1 MATWGSAVFRQFDT
15 DKDGRL
21 STKELTRALKS
32 LPKSKPKNI
41 PPGTKFMSVDDMI
54 AALDVDGDGSIDETE
69 WLDNLAKC
77 AGLAAAL
84 AENVNEAGE
93 VASFR
98 SFEEQKA
105 KREAQ
110 VAALREKETR
120 TEEEEAQLVEFARQ
134 VESLARKIEEANAN
148 ALKSFNAPAASASA
162 DAIFAKLDTEG
173 AGKLQGEQ
181 LTALA
186 EWVAKTFFAEAVVQ
200 AAPPP
205 HTHTACCC

>member
-1 MATWGSAVFRQFDT
+1 MFAQFDT

-32 LPKSKPKNI
+32 LPKSKPKHI

-110 VAALREKETR
+110 VAALREKWKAGEVDDKTYIWMNHEMFVDEGGNP
-120 TEEEEAQLVEFARQ
+120 TTDWQPLGGFVDGFGFPP
-134 VESLARKIEEANAN
+134 
-148 ALKSFNAPAASASA
+148 KSR
-162 DAIFAKLDTEG
+162 
-173 AGKLQGEQ
+173 
-181 LTALA
+181 
-186 EWVAKTFFAEAVVQ
+186 AV
-200 AAPPP
+200 
-205 HTHTACCC
+205 